1 MTRLLATGASLL
13 PSFPQTLEGE
23 GYCANLRQ
31 RMVPR
36 YRRAST
42 FGTAANALDGSAT
55 PQFSKM
61 RSAWIATQTM
71 WVLGSPSRESKAP
84 KSGTYSQPDSLPD
97 GEVGGVRQAR
107 KEPECGTSFLSA

>member
-13 PSFPQTLEGE
+13 PSFPQTLEGV
-23 GYCANLRQ
+23 GYCANLRK

-55 PQFSKM
+55 PQFSG
-61 RSAWIATQTM
+61 IATESM
-71 WVLGSPSRESKAP
+71 SREI
-84 KSGTYSQPDSLPD
+84 TTQ
-97 GEVGGVRQAR
+97 
-107 KEPECGTSFLSA
+107 KELRSTA

>member
-55 PQFSKM
+55 PQFSMM
-61 RSAWIATQTM
+61 RSDVIATQT
-71 WVLGSPSRESKAP
+71 
-84 KSGTYSQPDSLPD
+84 T
-97 GEVGGVRQAR
+97 
-107 KEPECGTSFLSA
+107 

>member
-1 MTRLLATGASLL
+1 MTRLVATGDSIL

-23 GYCANLRQ
+23 GYSANLRQ

-42 FGTAANALDGSAT
+42 FGTAANALGGAAT

-61 RSAWIATQTM
+61 RS
-71 WVLGSPSRESKAP
+71 
-84 KSGTYSQPDSLPD
+84 DSHCH
-97 GEVGGVRQAR
+97 AIHA
-107 KEPECGTSFLSA
+107 SASLSER

>member
-1 MTRLLATGASLL
+1 MTRSLVTGASLL

-42 FGTAANALDGSAT
+42 FGTAASALDGSAT
-55 PQFSKM
+55 PQFSMM
-61 RSAWIATQTM
+61 RS
-71 WVLGSPSRESKAP
+71 
-84 KSGTYSQPDSLPD
+84 DSHCHAND
-97 GEVGGVRQAR
+97 VSAR
-107 KEPECGTSFLSA
+107 NLA

>member
-1 MTRLLATGASLL
+1 MARLQVTGASLL
-13 PSFPQTLEGE
+13 PWFPRTLEGE

-42 FGTAANALDGSAT
+42 FGTAANALGGAAT

-61 RSAWIATQTM
+61 RS
-71 WVLGSPSRESKAP
+71 
-84 KSGTYSQPDSLPD
+84 DSHCH
-97 GEVGGVRQAR
+97 AIHA
-107 KEPECGTSFLSA
+107 SASLFER

>member
-1 MTRLLATGASLL
+1 MTRLLATGASLH
-13 PSFPQTLEGE
+13 PSFLQTLEGE

-55 PQFSKM
+55 LQFSMM
-61 RSAWIATQTM
+61 RS
-71 WVLGSPSRESKAP
+71 
-84 KSGTYSQPDSLPD
+84 D
-97 GEVGGVRQAR
+97 GHCRANDVSAR
-107 KEPECGTSFLSA
+107 LSEP